1 MAGMHKAVSERHGMT
16 TIAALVAIVAM
27 IFASV
32 ITAPQRAYAEEY
44 NISDLGW
51 VDKDDTSFE
60 ISSDG
65 GKTWKPYISGMQVN
79 YGDQIRT
86 ELHWKVPNDVKINEG
101 DTFVYD
107 LPGNLEYKSNE
118 KYPIYNGG
126 DVVGYYTIQLYLPRI
141 WHHHRERGGQTQ
153 RQRGQTPGNLHFR
166 RIHLRFRFGSDLYRH
181 EHRRDHRRHHGRPA
195 DLRGRIRAHLHRR
208 RLQERIHGRMAIL
221 QNRRP

>member
-32 ITAPQRAYAEEY
+32 IAAPQRAYAEEY

-86 ELHWKVPNDVKINEG
+86 ELHWKVPNDVKILEG
-101 DTFVYD
+101 D
-107 LPGNLEYKSNE
+107 N
-118 KYPIYNGG
+118 
-126 DVVGYYTIQLYLPRI
+126 
-141 WHHHRERGGQTQ
+141 
-153 RQRGQTPGNLHFR
+153 
-166 RIHLRFRFGSDLYRH
+166 
-181 EHRRDHRRHHGRPA
+181 
-195 DLRGRIRAHLHRR
+195 
-208 RLQERIHGRMAIL
+208 
-221 QNRRP
+221 